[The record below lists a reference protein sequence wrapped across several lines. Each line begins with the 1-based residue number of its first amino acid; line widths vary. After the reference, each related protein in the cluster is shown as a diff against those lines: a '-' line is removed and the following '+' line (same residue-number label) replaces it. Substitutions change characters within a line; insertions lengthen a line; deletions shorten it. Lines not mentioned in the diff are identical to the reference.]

1 LFLQKNFEQPYF
13 LSTAIRRVQSGISSW
28 ANEGWQD
35 MVYQQTYTCV
45 SREILTQPAVRIFI
59 RAPLL
64 QALRVTKIDLHLRID
79 RQSFMLDQFH
89 P

>member
-1 LFLQKNFEQPYF
+1 
-13 LSTAIRRVQSGISSW
+13 
-28 ANEGWQD
+28 